1 MLITN
6 SMVSKDE
13 QEQRNR
19 EKIPKRA
26 MIINSIFLIPWILYA
41 IFHMIQNHIL
51 YDLSTETKSIVLD
64 LANLIVNSVRNPIIA
79 HFAFKVN
86 R

>member
-1 MLITN
+1 MKK
-6 SMVSKDE
+6 SKE
-13 QEQRNR
+13 IV
-19 EKIPKRA
+19 KKFLLKRA
-26 MIINSIFLIPWILYA
+26 TIINSIFLIPWVMYA
-41 IFHMIQNHIL
+41 IFHMIQNHML
-51 YDLSTETKSIVLD
+51 YNLYTETKFIVLD